1 MKHDALPRS
10 PGQNCVEA
18 HYARPGLARTI
29 LEVAAFPAEIATGI
43 EAQALAAV
51 DEFHVRGRDATVELA
66 RASALTALDRV
77 LDVGC
82 GLGGPSRCLAID
94 FGCQVVGI
102 DLTPDYVNTASLL
115 AARFGLEDRVTYECG
130 DALALPFG
138 SSGFDVVW
146 SQHAAM
152 NIADKAQ
159 LYAEMYRVL
168 KPGGRLAL
176 YDILAGE
183 GGDVHYPSPWARD
196 PSINFLVRPG
206 ELSRLLTAAG
216 FQIASWRDTT
226 ELGRAWY
233 RQVVQS
239 IQEHGLPPLG
249 FHLLMG
255 EDFRAMAANQLRNLE
270 ENRIALIEVVGQKG
284 A

>member
-1 MKHDALPRS
+1 MSQLP
-10 PGQNCVEA
+10 GCNLVAA
-18 HYARPGLARTI
+18 HYARPALAKAF
-29 LEVAAFPAEIATGI
+29 LEAATPRSAPATGI

-66 RASALTALDRV
+66 RASALTPLDRV

-82 GLGGPSRCLAID
+82 GLGGASRCLAIE

-102 DLTPDYVNTASLL
+102 DLTPDYVHTARLL
-115 AARFGLEDRVTYECG
+115 AARFGLDGRVSYECG

-138 SSGFDVVW
+138 LSEFDVVW

-152 NIADKAQ
+152 NIADKVQ

-196 PSINFLVRPG
+196 PSINFLVRPD
-206 ELSRLLTAAG
+206 ELNRLLGTAG
-216 FQIASWRDTT
+216 FQITSWRDTT
-226 ELGRAWY
+226 ELGRSWY
-233 RQVVQS
+233 RQVVQR
-239 IQEHGLPPLG
+239 IQENGLPPLG

-255 EDFRAMAANQLRNLE
+255 EDFRAMAANQLRNLA
-270 ENRIALIEVVGQKG
+270 ENRIALVEVVGEKG